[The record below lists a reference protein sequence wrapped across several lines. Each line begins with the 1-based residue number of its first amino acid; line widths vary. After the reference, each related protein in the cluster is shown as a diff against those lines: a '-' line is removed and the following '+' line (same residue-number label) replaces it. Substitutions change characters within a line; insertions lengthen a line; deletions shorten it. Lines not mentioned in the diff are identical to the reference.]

1 MSIKNLLLW
10 EKYRPKNL
18 NDIILLPRIKENF
31 TNGVN
36 KNYIFYGHYGTGKTS
51 LARILI
57 GKYSKDKAFL
67 EINSSLYTSIDT
79 LRSDIEKFCKTQPM
93 METDDPM
100 KYVFLDEFERVSSQ
114 YQDALKAFIEQY
126 HKNVRFILTT
136 NHFSKISDGIKSR
149 FTSINFDCSDTSEE
163 KILKQE
169 IYKKIFNEI
178 TKSENISISKE
189 QLVQIINRKFPDFRS
204 VLVELQNF
212 KETGNLQIE
221 SSNISNKLK
230 SDLYSLLYDEKVD
243 YENIYHF
250 INSNFGNDK
259 IDILLR
265 LLGKEFINWSLL
277 EKKENIDKLFKLN
290 YVISDYST
298 KLETSTDPIIL
309 GMTVVGK
316 FRDILLEFETI

>member
-18 NDIILLPRIKENF
+18 NDIILLPRIKDNF
-31 TNGVN
+31 INGVN
-36 KNYIFYGHYGTGKTS
+36 KNYIFHGHYGTGKTS

-93 METDDPM
+93 IETEDSM

-136 NHFSKISDGIKSR
+136 NHYNKISDGIKSR
-149 FTSINFDCSDTSEE
+149 FTSLNFECLDQSEE
-163 KILKQE
+163 KLLKQE
-169 IYKKIFNEI
+169 IYKKIINDI
-178 TKSENISISKE
+178 SKSEDISISKDE
-189 QLVQIINRKFPDFRS
+189 LIQIITKKFPDFRS
-204 VLVELQNF
+204 ILVELQNF
-212 KETGNLQIE
+212 KETGKLQIE
-221 SSNISNKLK
+221 SSNVSNKLK
-230 SDLYSLLYDEKVD
+230 SDVYQLLYDKNID
-243 YENIYHF
+243 YEFIYHF
-250 INSNFGNDK
+250 INTHFGNEK
-259 IDILLR
+259 VDILLKI
-265 LLGKEFINWSLL
+265 LGRDFVNWSISD
-277 EKKENIDKLFKLN
+277 KRENMEKLFELN
-290 YVISDYST
+290 YIISDYST
-298 KLETSTDPIIL
+298 KLESSTDPIIL

-316 FRDILLEFETI
+316 FRDILLEL